1 MPPIH
6 NDCAVIITE
15 TTSNIFSS
23 LHKANWRLSEF
34 GPSVLTTKCRASTAK
49 HTSQMCNK
57 DCEIK
62 TATIYYLKTNFLHIN
77 FLHWE
82 KHPFVLKI
90 TVTVTMYLQ
99 LPQFS
104 TYRHLDDKYKN
115 ISVLFSNNNQNVY
128 IFTFKWI

>member
-1 MPPIH
+1 MLWLLQKLLAISL
-6 NDCAVIITE
+6 ALYIKQTE
-15 TTSNIFSS
+15 DYLNLAPQYSQQNAEHLLNSKT
-23 LHKANWRLSEF
+23 HR
-34 GPSVLTTKCRASTAK
+34 
-49 HTSQMCNK
+49 SQMRNK

-99 LPQFS
+99 LPQLS